1 MRIHNIAQ
9 HLESGEANPDWLAL
23 RAGKFSGS
31 DFNQYMAIVDKGKLS
46 DAAETA
52 LHKKVLSGIGEV
64 FDSYKSESMERGN
77 ELEPLARQAYM
88 CETFADVQEV
98 GFVDWERLRAGCSP
112 DGVIMK
118 PILKRITPR
127 YFSCGGV
134 VGVDDEDVVWQIE
147 KIIEIKCPEI
157 VNYLRYAESARNI
170 PKQYIVQMQ
179 YNMLITGAKSCDFV
193 AYYPGMRLIIHT
205 IDADAELQNNIVIA
219 LEKLNVRY
227 DEILTQINRLKIGE

>member
-46 DAAETA
+46 DTAETA

-98 GFVDWERLRAGCSP
+98 GFVDWEQLRAGCSP
-112 DGVIMK
+112 DGVI
-118 PILKRITPR
+118 
-127 YFSCGGV
+127 YGADG
-134 VGVDDEDVVWQIE
+134 QIE
-147 KIIEIKCPEI
+147 KILEIKCPEI
-157 VNYLRYAESARNI
+157 VNYLRYAESASKI
-170 PKQYIVQMQ
+170 PALYKTQMQ

-193 AYYPGMRLIIHT
+193 AYHPGMRLIIHT
-205 IDADAELQNNIVIA
+205 IDADAELQSEIVIA
-219 LEKLNVRY
+219 LEKLNARY
-227 DEILTQINRLKIGE
+227 DEILTQINRFKIGE

>member
-46 DAAETA
+46 DTAETA

-112 DGVIMK
+112 DGVI
-118 PILKRITPR
+118 
-127 YFSCGGV
+127 YGADG
-134 VGVDDEDVVWQIE
+134 QIE

-157 VNYLRYAESARNI
+157 VNYLRYAESASKI
-170 PKQYIVQMQ
+170 PALYKVQMQ

-193 AYYPGMRLIIHT
+193 AYHPGMRLIIHT
-205 IDADAELQNNIVIA
+205 IDADAELQSNIVIA

>member
-46 DAAETA
+46 DTAETA

-88 CETFADVQEV
+88 CETFADVQEL

-118 PILKRITPR
+118 PVLKRITPK
-127 YFSCGGV
+127 YYSCGDV
-134 VGVDDEDVVWQIE
+134 IAVDDEEVAWDIE

-157 VNYLRYAESARNI
+157 VNFIKYAESADNI
-170 PKQYIVQMQ
+170 PPLYKTQMQ

-193 AYYPGMRLIIHT
+193 AYYPGMRLVVHT
-205 IDADAELQNNIVIA
+205 IDADSKYQAKIVAA
-219 LEKLNVRY
+219 LEKLNERY
-227 DEILTQINRLKIGE
+227 DEILATINKLKVGE

>member
-31 DFNQYMAIVDKGKLS
+31 DFNQYMAIVEKGKLS
-46 DAAETA
+46 DTAETA
-52 LHKKVLSGIGEV
+52 LHKKVLSGIGEA

-112 DGVIMK
+112 DGVI
-118 PILKRITPR
+118 
-127 YFSCGGV
+127 YGADG
-134 VGVDDEDVVWQIE
+134 QIE

-157 VNYLRYAESARNI
+157 VNYLRYAESASKI
-170 PKQYIVQMQ
+170 PALYKTQMQ

-205 IDADAELQNNIVIA
+205 IDADAELQSNIITA
-219 LEKLNVRY
+219 LEKLNARY
-227 DEILTQINRLKIGE
+227 DEILVQINRLKIGE

>member
-46 DAAETA
+46 DTAETA

-112 DGVIMK
+112 DGVI
-118 PILKRITPR
+118 
-127 YFSCGGV
+127 YGADG
-134 VGVDDEDVVWQIE
+134 QIE

-157 VNYLRYAESARNI
+157 VNYLRYAESVSKI
-170 PKQYIVQMQ
+170 PALYKTQMQ

-205 IDADAELQNNIVIA
+205 IDADAELQSNIVTA

>member
-46 DAAETA
+46 DTAETA
-52 LHKKVLSGIGEV
+52 LHKKVLSGIGEA

-98 GFVDWERLRAGCSP
+98 GFVDWEQLRAGCSP
-112 DGVIMK
+112 DGVI
-118 PILKRITPR
+118 
-127 YFSCGGV
+127 YGADG
-134 VGVDDEDVVWQIE
+134 QIE
-147 KIIEIKCPEI
+147 KILEIKCPEI
-157 VNYLRYAESARNI
+157 VNYLRYAESVSKI
-170 PKQYIVQMQ
+170 PALYKVQMQ

-205 IDADAELQNNIVIA
+205 IDADAGLQSDIVIA

>member
-9 HLESGEANPDWLAL
+9 HLESGEANPEWLAL

-31 DFNQYMAIVDKGKLS
+31 DFNQYMAIIDKGKLS
-46 DAAETA
+46 DTAETA

-112 DGVIMK
+112 DGVIYIEK
-118 PILKRITPR
+118 PNLDFQNMSYEEFKQIITTP
-127 YFSCGGV
+127 
-134 VGVDDEDVVWQIE
+134 IK

-157 VNYLRYAESARNI
+157 VNFLRYAESADNI
-170 PKQYIVQMQ
+170 PPLYKTQMQ
-179 YNMLITGAKSCDFV
+179 YNMLITGAESCDFV
-193 AYYPGMRLIIHT
+193 AYHPNMRLVVHT
-205 IDADAELQNNIVIA
+205 IDADSEYQAKIVAA

>member
-46 DAAETA
+46 DTAETA

-64 FDSYKSESMERGN
+64 FDGYKSESMERGN

-112 DGVIMK
+112 DGVI
-118 PILKRITPR
+118 
-127 YFSCGGV
+127 YGADG
-134 VGVDDEDVVWQIE
+134 QIE

-157 VNYLRYAESARNI
+157 VNYLRYAESESKI
-170 PKQYIVQMQ
+170 PALYKTQMQ

-205 IDADAELQNNIVIA
+205 IDADAELQSNIVIA
-219 LEKLNVRY
+219 LEKLNAHY
-227 DEILTQINRLKIGE
+227 DEILVQINRLKIGE

>member
-9 HLESGEANPDWLAL
+9 HLESGEANPEWLAL

-31 DFNQYMAIVDKGKLS
+31 DFNQYMAIVEKGKLS
-46 DAAETA
+46 DTAETA

-64 FDSYKSESMERGN
+64 FDGYKSESMERGN

-112 DGVIMK
+112 DGVI
-118 PILKRITPR
+118 
-127 YFSCGGV
+127 YGADG
-134 VGVDDEDVVWQIE
+134 QIE

-157 VNYLRYAESARNI
+157 VNYLRYAESASKI
-170 PKQYIVQMQ
+170 PALYKVQMQ

-205 IDADAELQNNIVIA
+205 IDADAELQSNIVTA
-219 LEKLNVRY
+219 LKKLNTHY
-227 DEILTQINRLKIGE
+227 DEILVQINRLKIGE

>member
-31 DFNQYMAIVDKGKLS
+31 DFNQYMAIVEKGKLS
-46 DAAETA
+46 DTAETA

-112 DGVIMK
+112 DGVI
-118 PILKRITPR
+118 
-127 YFSCGGV
+127 YGADG
-134 VGVDDEDVVWQIE
+134 QIE

-157 VNYLRYAESARNI
+157 VNYLRYAESASNI
-170 PKQYIVQMQ
+170 PKQYIVQMK

-205 IDADAELQNNIVIA
+205 IDADAELQSNIVTA
-219 LEKLNVRY
+219 LEKLNERY
-227 DEILTQINRLKIGE
+227 DEILAQINRLKIGE

>member
-31 DFNQYMAIVDKGKLS
+31 DFNQYMAIVEKGKLS
-46 DAAETA
+46 DTAETA

-112 DGVIMK
+112 DGVI
-118 PILKRITPR
+118 
-127 YFSCGGV
+127 YGADG
-134 VGVDDEDVVWQIE
+134 QIE

-157 VNYLRYAESARNI
+157 VNYLRYAESASKI
-170 PKQYIVQMQ
+170 PALYKTQMQ

-205 IDADAELQNNIVIA
+205 IDADAELQSNIVTA
-219 LEKLNVRY
+219 LEKLNTHY
-227 DEILTQINRLKIGE
+227 DEILVQINRLKIGE

>member
-9 HLESGEANPDWLAL
+9 HLESGEANPEWLAL

-46 DAAETA
+46 DTAETA

-64 FDSYKSESMERGN
+64 FESYKSESMERGN

-112 DGVIMK
+112 DGVI
-118 PILKRITPR
+118 
-127 YFSCGGV
+127 YGADG
-134 VGVDDEDVVWQIE
+134 QIE

-157 VNYLRYAESARNI
+157 VNYLRYAESASKI
-170 PKQYIVQMQ
+170 PALYKTQMQ

-193 AYYPGMRLIIHT
+193 AYYPGMRLVIHT
-205 IDADAELQNNIVIA
+205 IDADADLQSDIVIA
-219 LEKLNVRY
+219 LEKLNERY
-227 DEILTQINRLKIGE
+227 DEILAQINRLKIGE

>member
-1 MRIHNIAQ
+1 MRVHNIAQ

-31 DFNQYMAIVDKGKLS
+31 DFNQYMAIVEKGKLS
-46 DAAETA
+46 DTAETA

-112 DGVIMK
+112 DGVI
-118 PILKRITPR
+118 
-127 YFSCGGV
+127 YGADG
-134 VGVDDEDVVWQIE
+134 QIE

-157 VNYLRYAESARNI
+157 VNYLRYAESASKI
-170 PKQYIVQMQ
+170 SALYKTQMQ

-205 IDADAELQNNIVIA
+205 IDADAELQSNIITA
-219 LEKLNVRY
+219 LEKLNARY
-227 DEILTQINRLKIGE
+227 DEILVQINRLKIGE

>member
-31 DFNQYMAIVDKGKLS
+31 DFNQYMAIVEKGKLS
-46 DAAETA
+46 DTAETA
-52 LHKKVLSGIGEV
+52 LHKKVLSGIGEA

-112 DGVIMK
+112 DGVI
-118 PILKRITPR
+118 
-127 YFSCGGV
+127 YGADG
-134 VGVDDEDVVWQIE
+134 QIE

-157 VNYLRYAESARNI
+157 VNYLRYAESASKI
-170 PKQYIVQMQ
+170 PALYNVQMQ

-193 AYYPGMRLIIHT
+193 CYYPGMRLIIHT
-205 IDADAELQNNIVIA
+205 IDADAELQSDIVIA
-219 LEKLNVRY
+219 LEKLNAHY
-227 DEILTQINRLKIGE
+227 DEILMRINRLKIGE

>member
-46 DAAETA
+46 DTAETA

-112 DGVIMK
+112 DGVIY
-118 PILKRITPR
+118 RAD
-127 YFSCGGV
+127 G
-134 VGVDDEDVVWQIE
+134 QIE

-157 VNYLRYAESARNI
+157 VSYLRYAESASKI
-170 PKQYIVQMQ
+170 PALYKTQMQ

-205 IDADAELQNNIVIA
+205 IDADAELQSNIVIA

>member
-46 DAAETA
+46 DTAETA

-112 DGVIMK
+112 DGVI
-118 PILKRITPR
+118 
-127 YFSCGGV
+127 YGADG
-134 VGVDDEDVVWQIE
+134 QIE

-157 VNYLRYAESARNI
+157 VNYLRYAESASKI
-170 PKQYIVQMQ
+170 PVLYKVQMQ

-193 AYYPGMRLIIHT
+193 AYYPGMRLIILT
-205 IDADAELQNNIVIA
+205 IDADAELQSNIVTA
-219 LEKLNVRY
+219 LEKLNARY
-227 DEILTQINRLKIGE
+227 NEILTQINRLKIGE

>member
-9 HLESGEANPDWLAL
+9 HLESGEANPEWLAL

-46 DAAETA
+46 DTAETA

-112 DGVIMK
+112 DGVI
-118 PILKRITPR
+118 
-127 YFSCGGV
+127 YGADG
-134 VGVDDEDVVWQIE
+134 QIE
-147 KIIEIKCPEI
+147 KIIEIKCPEL
-157 VNYLRYAESARNI
+157 VNFIKYATDKKNI
-170 PKQYIVQMQ
+170 PPLYRVQIQ

-205 IDADAELQNNIVIA
+205 IDADAELQSNIVIA

>member
-31 DFNQYMAIVDKGKLS
+31 DFNQYMAIVEKGKLS
-46 DAAETA
+46 DTAETA
-52 LHKKVLSGIGEV
+52 LHKKVLSGIGEA

-112 DGVIMK
+112 DGVI
-118 PILKRITPR
+118 
-127 YFSCGGV
+127 YGADG
-134 VGVDDEDVVWQIE
+134 QIE

-157 VNYLRYAESARNI
+157 ANFLRYAESVSKI
-170 PKQYIVQMQ
+170 PALYKTQIQ

-193 AYYPGMRLIIHT
+193 AYYPGMRLIVHT
-205 IDADAELQNNIVIA
+205 IDADAKLQSEIVIA
-219 LEKLNVRY
+219 LEKLNARY
-227 DEILTQINRLKIGE
+227 DEILTQINRLKVGE

>member
-46 DAAETA
+46 DTAETA
-52 LHKKVLSGIGEV
+52 LHKKVLSGIGEF

-88 CETFADVQEV
+88 CETFADVREV

-112 DGVIMK
+112 DGVI
-118 PILKRITPR
+118 
-127 YFSCGGV
+127 YGADG
-134 VGVDDEDVVWQIE
+134 QIE

-157 VNYLRYAESARNI
+157 VNYLRYAESESKI
-170 PKQYIVQMQ
+170 PALYKTQMQ

-205 IDADAELQNNIVIA
+205 IDADAELQSNIVNA
-219 LEKLNVRY
+219 LEKLNARY

>member
-31 DFNQYMAIVDKGKLS
+31 DFNQYMAIVEKGKLS
-46 DAAETA
+46 DTAETA

-98 GFVDWERLRAGCSP
+98 GFVDWEQLRAGCSP
-112 DGVIMK
+112 DGVI
-118 PILKRITPR
+118 
-127 YFSCGGV
+127 YGADG
-134 VGVDDEDVVWQIE
+134 QIE

-157 VNYLRYAESARNI
+157 VNYLRYAESASKI
-170 PKQYIVQMQ
+170 PALYKVQMQ

-205 IDADAELQNNIVIA
+205 IDADAELQSNIVIA

>member
-46 DAAETA
+46 DTAETA

-112 DGVIMK
+112 DGVIYG
-118 PILKRITPR
+118 TD
-127 YFSCGGV
+127 G
-134 VGVDDEDVVWQIE
+134 QIE

-157 VNYLRYAESARNI
+157 VNYLRYAESASNI

-179 YNMLITGAKSCDFV
+179 YNMLITGAKSCDFI

-205 IDADAELQNNIVIA
+205 IDADAELQSNIIIA
-219 LEKLNVRY
+219 LEKLNARY
-227 DEILTQINRLKIGE
+227 DEILARINRLKIGE